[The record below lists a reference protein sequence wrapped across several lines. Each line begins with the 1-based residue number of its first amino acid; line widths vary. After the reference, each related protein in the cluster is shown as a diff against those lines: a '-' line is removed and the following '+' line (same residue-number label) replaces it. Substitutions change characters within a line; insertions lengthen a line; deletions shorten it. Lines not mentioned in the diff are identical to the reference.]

1 MINKILAGDKKVVME
16 FYKTYSLKILCY
28 LVKRVPKEDA
38 EELMQDVFLEAIDQ
52 LPLLRKRQ
60 SLLSWLFTIAHN
72 KTVDYYRKKKIKTIL
87 LSKIPYL
94 QIIDKEVHEPEFI
107 YEKNLI
113 REKIEKAFR
122 HLSCPH
128 QKILRLRY
136 EEGLKIKELCPIFN
150 LSSKATE
157 SLLFRARKSFQKAY
171 ERT

>member
-94 QIIDKEVHEPEFI
+94 QIIDKE
-107 YEKNLI
+107 
-113 REKIEKAFR
+113 
-122 HLSCPH
+122 
-128 QKILRLRY
+128 
-136 EEGLKIKELCPIFN
+136 
-150 LSSKATE
+150 
-157 SLLFRARKSFQKAY
+157 
-171 ERT
+171 